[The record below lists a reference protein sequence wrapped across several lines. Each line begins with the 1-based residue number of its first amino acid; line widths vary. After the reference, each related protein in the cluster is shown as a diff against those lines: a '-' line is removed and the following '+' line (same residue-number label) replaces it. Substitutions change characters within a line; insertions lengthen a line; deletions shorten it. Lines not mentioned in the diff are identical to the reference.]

1 MNFAEKEQREASYP
15 DVPYDL
21 FLMFLRHVYSDQVKV
36 DPKLIY
42 DLLSVSIIYLNLT
55 RLFQLADRFN
65 VSSIKKKCEVILA
78 QHIHTETVC
87 QIFKY
92 ANTFNC
98 ERLKETCLLYTEEN
112 HKEVIMTA
120 GFEEL
125 DRDDIIK
132 IIRLGN
138 ESKKRKRQ
146 KQ

>member
-1 MNFAEKEQREASYP
+1 
-15 DVPYDL
+15 
-21 FLMFLRHVYSDQVKV
+21 MFLRHVYSDHVKL
-36 DPKLIY
+36 DSKLIY
-42 DLLSVSIIYLNLT
+42 ELLS
-55 RLFQLADRFN
+55 LADRFN
-65 VSSIKKKCEVILA
+65 VASIKKKCEVILA

-98 ERLKETCLLYTEEN
+98 ERLKETCLLFTEEN

-138 ESKKRKRQ
+138 ESSKRRKSQKK
-146 KQ
+146 

>member
-42 DLLSVSIIYLNLT
+42 DLLS
-55 RLFQLADRFN
+55 LADRFN
-65 VSSIKKKCEVILA
+65 VSAIKKKCEVILA